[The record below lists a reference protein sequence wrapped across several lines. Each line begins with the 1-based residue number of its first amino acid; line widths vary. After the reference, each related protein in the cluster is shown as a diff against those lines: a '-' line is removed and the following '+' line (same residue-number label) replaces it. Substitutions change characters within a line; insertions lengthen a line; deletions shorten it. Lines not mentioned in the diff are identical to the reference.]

1 MTQLNPAICPVTIG
15 LDVGDRTT
23 HFCVLRDREVV
34 TRGSTKTTRAGLDE
48 ALGQFTGA
56 RVVLEAGSQ
65 SPWMSRH
72 LQGMGFDVHVADPR
86 RVQLIS
92 KDPRK
97 TDRRD
102 AELLARLESGMPELL
117 GDVRHRSEQAQ
128 ADLSMVRA
136 RDQLVR
142 ARASLVQCVRSLC
155 KAYGLRLPDAS
166 TAGFAKRVRDLV
178 PQALAPAIEVL
189 LDQISAITAAVRE
202 LNRRIAKLAQ
212 ERYPEIALLQ
222 QVNGVG
228 PITATAFVL
237 TIEEAARFEDSRRLG
252 SWLGLCPRSHA
263 SGDSKP
269 ELQISK
275 SGDGYLR
282 RLFIQCAQYMLGPH
296 GKDSDLRRFG
306 LRLVARGGRAAKK
319 KAVTA
324 VARKLAVLLHRIW
337 RSGLAYDPLHHTNRQ
352 TPASAAV

>member
-1 MTQLNPAICPVTIG
+1 MTQLNAATSPLTIG

-23 HFCVLRDREVV
+23 HFCVLRDRAVIHQ
-34 TRGSTKTTRAGLDE
+34 GSTKTSRDGLDQ
-48 ALGQFTGA
+48 ALAEFAGA

-72 LQGMGFDVHVADPR
+72 LKARSFDVHVADPR
-86 RVQLIS
+86 RVQLIA

-102 AELLARLESGMPELL
+102 AEVLARLESGMPELL
-117 GDVRHRSEQAQ
+117 GQVHHRGEQAQ

-136 RDQLVR
+136 RDQLVQCR
-142 ARASLVQCVRSLC
+142 TALVQCVRSLC
-155 KAYGLRLPDAS
+155 KAFGERLPSAS
-166 TAGFAKRVRDLV
+166 TAGFPKRVRELV
-178 PQALAPAIEVL
+178 PGPLTPAIEVL
-189 LDQISAITAAVRE
+189 LDQIAALTASIRE
-202 LNRRIAKLAQ
+202 IDRRITNVAA

-228 PITATAFVL
+228 PVTATAFVL
-237 TIEEAARFEDSRRLG
+237 TVEDSTRFKDSRRLG

-263 SGDSKP
+263 SGDSNP
-269 ELQISK
+269 QLAISK
-275 SGDGYLR
+275 AGDGFLR
-282 RLFIQCAQYMLGPH
+282 RLLVQCAQYILGPF
-296 GKDSDLRRFG
+296 GKDSDLRRLG
-306 LRLVARGGRAAKK
+306 QRLAARGGRAAKK

-337 RSGLAYDPLHHTNRQ
+337 RDGLSYDPLHHANRH
-352 TPASAAV
+352 AAVAGV

>member
-1 MTQLNPAICPVTIG
+1 MTQLSATFSPLTIG
-15 LDVGDRTT
+15 LDIGDRTT
-23 HFCVLRDREVV
+23 HFCVLRDRQVV
-34 TRGSTKTTRAGLDE
+34 TRGSAKTTREGLDE
-48 ALGQFTGA
+48 ALGDLVGS

-72 LQGMGFDVHVADPR
+72 LRKQGFEVHVADPR

-102 AELLARLESGMPELL
+102 AEVLARLESGMPELL
-117 GDVRHRSEQAQ
+117 GEVHHRSEQAQ
-128 ADLSMVRA
+128 ADLSMVRG
-136 RDQLVR
+136 RDQLVQCR
-142 ARASLVQCVRSLC
+142 TSLVQCVRSLC
-155 KAYGLRLPDAS
+155 KAFGERLPSAS
-166 TAGFAKRVRDLV
+166 TVGFSKRVRELV
-178 PQALAPAIEVL
+178 PPMLLPAVEVL
-189 LDQISAITAAVRE
+189 LDQIAALTASVRE
-202 LNRRIAKLAQ
+202 LDRRIAKVAE
-212 ERYPEIALLQ
+212 ERYPEVALLQ

-228 PITATAFVL
+228 PVTATAFVL
-237 TIEEAARFEDSRRLG
+237 TIEEPTRFEDSRRLG

-263 SGDSKP
+263 SGDSDP
-269 ELQISK
+269 ELRISK

-282 RLFIQCAQYMLGPH
+282 RLLVQCAQYILGPF

-306 LRLVARGGRAAKK
+306 QRLAARGGRAAKK

-337 RSGLAYDPLHHTNRQ
+337 RNGLAYDPLHHANRQ
-352 TPASAAV
+352 AAVVAV

>member
-1 MTQLNPAICPVTIG
+1 MTQLSATFSPLTIG
-15 LDVGDRTT
+15 LDIGDRTT
-23 HFCVLRDREVV
+23 HFCVLRDRQVV
-34 TRGSTKTTRAGLDE
+34 TRGSAKTTREGLDE
-48 ALGQFTGA
+48 ALGDLVGS

-72 LQGMGFDVHVADPR
+72 LRKQGFEVHVADPR

-102 AELLARLESGMPELL
+102 AEVLARLESGMPELL
-117 GDVRHRSEQAQ
+117 GEVHHRSEQAQ
-128 ADLSMVRA
+128 ADLSMVRG
-136 RDQLVR
+136 RDQLVQCR
-142 ARASLVQCVRSLC
+142 TSLVQCVRSLC
-155 KAYGLRLPDAS
+155 KAFGERLPSAS
-166 TAGFAKRVRDLV
+166 TVGFSKRVRELV
-178 PQALAPAIEVL
+178 PPMLLPAVEVL
-189 LDQISAITAAVRE
+189 LDQIAALTASVRE
-202 LNRRIAKLAQ
+202 LDRRIAKVAE
-212 ERYPEIALLQ
+212 ERYPEVALLQ

-228 PITATAFVL
+228 PVTATAFVL
-237 TIEEAARFEDSRRLG
+237 TIEEPTRFEDSRRLG

-263 SGDSKP
+263 SGDSAP
-269 ELQISK
+269 ELRISK

-282 RLFIQCAQYMLGPH
+282 RLLVQCAQYILGPF

-306 LRLVARGGRAAKK
+306 QRLAARGGRAAKK

-337 RSGLAYDPLHHTNRQ
+337 RNGLAYDPLHHANRQ
-352 TPASAAV
+352 AAVVAV